1 LTFKACSEP
10 EVTGWL
16 LSFGDQEK
24 LIEPDWLVRRLR
36 KAINRMGRMY
46 EPSAISR
53 QTYPGIVPFPLTG
66 LGGV

>member
-1 LTFKACSEP
+1 MTFKACSEP

-36 KAINRMGRMY
+36 GGYFCGSIMTFREVSASATKRK
-46 EPSAISR
+46 PSW
-53 QTYPGIVPFPLTG
+53 V
-66 LGGV
+66 